1 MANVDRWLL
10 PDGVDEVLPEQA
22 QVVERLR
29 RQILDLYNIWGY
41 DLVIPPMVEFTESLL
56 SGSGSDL
63 DLMTFR
69 VTDQLSGRL
78 MGIRAD
84 ITPQTARMDAH
95 SLRRQGPSRLCYAGT
110 VLHTRPRGPLESRTP
125 ISIGVEL
132 FGEKLSVEHVGG
144 SIILLL
150 IAGIDTTWS
159 AIGSSL
165 WHLANNPDDLAR
177 LVADRSLIPTAVE
190 EFLRVYAPV
199 TMARLVAKDHDFH
212 GCPMKVDD
220 WVLLPF
226 PAANLDPEV
235 FPDADKVLI
244 DRAENRHSAFGLGIH
259 RCLGSNLARLEL
271 TIAIEEFINRF
282 PSFTLGGTED
292 DVTWSVGQI
301 RGPRELPVRVLA
313 NK

>member
-1 MANVDRWLL
+1 MSVLIPQFEFVDGAVEYAQNIPVMVVAHLL
-10 PDGVDEVLPEQA
+10 GFPLEDADQ
-22 QVVERLR
+22 
-29 RQILDLYNIWGY
+29 
-41 DLVIPPMVEFTESLL
+41 
-56 SGSGSDL
+56 
-63 DLMTFR
+63 FR
-69 VTDQLSGRL
+69 VWIRSALEDVGEAREQREADQLAL
-78 MGIRAD
+78 AD
-84 ITPQTARMDAH
+84 YINKHIDQRIENPGDD
-95 SLRRQGPSRLCYAGT
+95 L
-110 VLHTRPRGPLESRTP
+110 
-125 ISIGVEL
+125 ISYLLNADME
-132 FGEKLSVEHVGG
+132 GEKLSREHVFGTVA
-144 SIILLL
+144 LAL

-190 EFLRVYAPV
+190 ELLRAYAPV

-271 TIAIEEFINRF
+271 TIAIEEFIDRF

-301 RGPRELPVRVLA
+301 RGPRELPVQVLA
-313 NK
+313 K

>member
-1 MANVDRWLL
+1 
-10 PDGVDEVLPEQA
+10 
-22 QVVERLR
+22 
-29 RQILDLYNIWGY
+29 
-41 DLVIPPMVEFTESLL
+41 
-56 SGSGSDL
+56 
-63 DLMTFR
+63 
-69 VTDQLSGRL
+69 
-78 MGIRAD
+78 
-84 ITPQTARMDAH
+84 
-95 SLRRQGPSRLCYAGT
+95 
-110 VLHTRPRGPLESRTP
+110 
-125 ISIGVEL
+125 
-132 FGEKLSVEHVGG
+132 
-144 SIILLL
+144 
-150 IAGIDTTWS
+150 
-159 AIGSSL
+159 
-165 WHLANNPDDLAR
+165 

-271 TIAIEEFINRF
+271 TIAIEEFIDRF